1 MKTTTICLA
10 LAAALFVAAPAAAD
24 YRSSTHGVA
33 VGVAGQHRGGHS
45 NYDNGATRGHI
56 GHDKARPEATQVIK
70 TKHRPRANA
79 PAKPK

>member
-70 TKHRPRANA
+70 TKGS
-79 PAKPK
+79 PKAETTTNQK